1 MEYNPNIKYSTMK
14 KKDTEKTQ
22 VSFEEALENLESVV
36 AKMEEGR
43 LPLEEMMKSF
53 EEGNKLAKI
62 CSAKLKEIEKKIEV
76 LVGKNGADG
85 KGEWTDFPPEGKQA
99 AVEKNDDGNGIENTV
114 EKSSLF

>member
-1 MEYNPNIKYSTMK
+1 MK
-14 KKDTEKTQ
+14 KKDTEKNQ
-22 VSFEEALENLESVV
+22 VSFEEALEKLESVV
-36 AKMEEGR
+36 ARMEEGR

-85 KGEWTDFPPEGKQA
+85 EWTDFPPEGKQT
-99 AVEKNDDGNGIENTV
+99 AVEKNDDDNDIEKSAG
-114 EKSSLF
+114 KSSLF